1 MTDSH
6 VRLIQCFTAVFPELA
21 ADQIVRASTAGT
33 STWDSVNAVVLV
45 SVIEEE
51 FGLEIPPEDL
61 DRFSSF
67 EAILGYLVER
77 VG

>member
-1 MTDSH
+1 MTDSQ
-6 VRLIQCFTAVFPELA
+6 VRLVQCFTAVFPELA

-33 STWDSVNAVVLV
+33 STWDSVSAVVLV

-51 FGLEIPPEDL
+51 FGLEIPSEDL

-77 VG
+77 GG